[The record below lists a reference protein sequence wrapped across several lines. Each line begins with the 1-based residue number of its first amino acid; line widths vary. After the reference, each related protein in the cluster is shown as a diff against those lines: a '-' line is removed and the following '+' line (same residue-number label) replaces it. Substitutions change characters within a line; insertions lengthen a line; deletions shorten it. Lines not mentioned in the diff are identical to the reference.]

1 MTPHFTPSPFQGHL
15 GSFQFH
21 CHSISTTVSICV
33 WERSGIA
40 GSEGPDHL
48 ASPSTFQSPER
59 VPAPA
64 CGLTPSSFSP
74 WHFGNR
80 CLKLNLCSAGCL
92 SVARLNFSSVPPAP
106 LPPARAQGRRKELFE
121 QGSQHQQTPSPLHS
135 SLTMRPRLSRSPGL
149 SQHVRG
155 CRDRAGAAGERTE
168 VQQTPAFIWA
178 LTWSPS
184 LYLTPTWHHWPQRT
198 RADKVTLL
206 GGASSRLSLGAWPWG
221 LDRGQRGLGHYLS
234 NSLDFGSLKGVFLLI
249 SHCMV
254 RSQICEAAGSHFRT
268 HLLTGGDE
276 RIFLAA
282 QGILSSPL
290 FPPAMACCHFHLA

>member
-1 MTPHFTPSPFQGHL
+1 MTPHFTPSPLQGHL

-48 ASPSTFQSPER
+48 ASPSTLQSPER

-64 CGLTPSSFSP
+64 CGLTPSSFSL

-80 CLKLNLCSAGCL
+80 CLKLNLRSAGCL
-92 SVARLNFSSVPPAP
+92 FVARLNFSSVPPVP

-135 SLTMRPRLSRSPGL
+135 SLTMSPRLSRSPGL

-168 VQQTPAFIWA
+168 VWRGQGNCFVNRH
-178 LTWSPS
+178 LPS
-184 LYLTPTWHHWPQRT
+184 SELSLEAPPSTWH
-198 RADKVTLL
+198 
-206 GGASSRLSLGAWPWG
+206 RLDTTG
-221 LDRGQRGLGHYLS
+221 LRGHGLT
-234 NSLDFGSLKGVFLLI
+234 K
-249 SHCMV
+249 
-254 RSQICEAAGSHFRT
+254 SHF
-268 HLLTGGDE
+268 LVALVPG
-276 RIFLAA
+276 
-282 QGILSSPL
+282 
-290 FPPAMACCHFHLA
+290 